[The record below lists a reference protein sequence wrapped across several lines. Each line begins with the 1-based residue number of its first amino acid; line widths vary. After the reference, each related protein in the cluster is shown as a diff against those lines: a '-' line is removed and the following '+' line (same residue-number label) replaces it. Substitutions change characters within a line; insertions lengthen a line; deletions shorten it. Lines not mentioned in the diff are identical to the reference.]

1 MRPACACVSGGEG
14 HLFPLWWARAAVTTF
29 ACHAWGGPT
38 RGSRP
43 QVGCS
48 PVGLLHHLRV
58 TGSCDEVTLR
68 RGHRGIRPHL
78 RVVSAKGRFLRS
90 RPMSADGLV
99 RSCRRAASRDEGVRA
114 PRGDEWWV
122 SVRFVTGGARG
133 PTGVPMALVPGVM
146 SGRSSLVHRN
156 DVAPTWN
163 APREFLV
170 LHSRTKQV
178 LHAPSRQ

>member
-14 HLFPLWWARAAVTTF
+14 HLFPLWWASAAVTTF
-29 ACHAWGGPT
+29 ACHGWGAPT

-58 TGSCDEVTLR
+58 TGSRDEVTLP

-78 RVVSAKGRFLRS
+78 PGGRQRGDSFRS

-114 PRGDEWWV
+114 PRALLVVGHRSIRHRGRARTKGCSDG
-122 SVRFVTGGARG
+122 TGARG
-133 PTGVPMALVPGVM
+133 HV
-146 SGRSSLVHRN
+146 
-156 DVAPTWN
+156 
-163 APREFLV
+163 
-170 LHSRTKQV
+170 RTE
-178 LHAPSRQ
+178 